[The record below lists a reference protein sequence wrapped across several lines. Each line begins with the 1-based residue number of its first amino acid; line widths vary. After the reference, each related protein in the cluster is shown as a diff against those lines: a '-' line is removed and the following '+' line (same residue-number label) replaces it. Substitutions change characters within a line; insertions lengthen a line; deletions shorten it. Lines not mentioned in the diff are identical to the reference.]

1 MSLSR
6 LDSFLQKVYKAT
18 GFRYQNELA
27 SAIGINP
34 SGITQARK
42 NDSVPAKW
50 ILLLYRKYGLN
61 PDWLEEGVGPIFIKS
76 THTDG
81 TEFRQVPKVKARL
94 CAGGGSFE
102 VGSEIEGYYS
112 FRMDWLSKK
121 GTAEKMVLLDIF
133 GNSMEPEFREGDTV
147 LIDESQ
153 KDAENWQRFP
163 NRRSAEK
170 HSYSQQLFEMLG
182 LPQHKTDDSKNL
194 TMHQIL
200 RLIYVDQLSAT
211 EKLLNADLNYD
222 NVTTRR
228 AIGEYLLGL
237 DDLESH
243 NLRQD
248 LIFENMKR
256 IIVGI
261 IQIVLKIYMVKD

>member
-6 LDSFLQKVYKAT
+6 LDSFLQKVYEAT

-27 SAIGINP
+27 SALGINP

-61 PDWLEEGVGPIFIKS
+61 PGWLEEGVGPIFIKS

-81 TEFRQVPKVKARL
+81 AEFRQVPKVKARL

-153 KDAENWQRFP
+153 KDVLAGAVYAVGIDDTIMVKRV
-163 NRRSAEK
+163 EK
-170 HSYSQQLFEMLG
+170 HPKG
-182 LPQHKTDDSKNL
+182 LVL
-194 TMHQIL
+194 
-200 RLIYVDQLSAT
+200 LS
-211 EKLLNADLNYD
+211 D
-222 NVTTRR
+222 NTKY
-228 AIGEYLLGL
+228 ESLYL
-237 DDLESH
+237 
-243 NLRQD
+243 
-248 LIFENMKR
+248 ENEDVNRVR
-256 IIVGI
+256 IIGKVI
-261 IQIVLKIYMVKD
+261 WVCREFR